1 MSDLTQATRELF
13 MRSLLDEVHMR
24 TPVVEELQRRHKVT
38 HKGGKYIERLV
49 SYDNLD
55 SLAQEYGPNDALTN
69 SSKNILD
76 KPRFTWK
83 RMQLPLQYGVEEYE
97 QNIHAGREE
106 QLLDL
111 ADFLVDKGQEA
122 TRLWL
127 CAKIF
132 NSGSATGVADGS
144 TSFQSLVSALDHD
157 VTYGTLTRN
166 ISAGTRDWFQGCDP
180 SGLFTNVSSSAQ
192 ATATNFTISNIRKWI
207 SETDIAH
214 YDTASG
220 LYICVC
226 PKLYNKI
233 RAEMEAKV
241 QYNPAKTQRQ
251 GVTKMYLD
259 ENHQIVSV
267 PYLGTTSTMQT
278 WVFILNLNHFEL
290 RINANRPFNMTGFKW
305 QGDIANGHDYWLARI
320 MVSGNLVCWKPN
332 SSMWL
337 SNVS

>member
-13 MRSLLDEVHMR
+13 MRSLVDEVHMK
-24 TPVVEELQRRHKVT
+24 TPVVEELRRRNKVT
-38 HKGGKYIERLV
+38 YKGGKYIERLV
-49 SYDNLD
+49 SYDNID
-55 SLAQEYGPNDALTN
+55 DLAQEYGPNDALTN
-69 SSKNILD
+69 QKKNILD

-111 ADFLVDKGQEA
+111 ANFLVKKGQEG

-127 CAKIF
+127 CKKIF
-132 NSGSATGVADGS
+132 NSASATGVADGS

-157 VTYGTLTRN
+157 VTYGTLSRS
-166 ISAGTRDWFQGCDP
+166 ISAGTRDWWQGCDP
-180 SGLFTNVSSSAQ
+180 SGLFENVSSSAQ
-192 ATATNFTISNIRKWI
+192 ATATNFTISNLRKWI
-207 SETDIAH
+207 TETDIAH
-214 YDTASG
+214 YDTAEG

-226 PKLYNKI
+226 PKLYNKL

-241 QYNPAKTQRQ
+241 QYNPAKVQRQ

-267 PYLGTTSTMQT
+267 PYLGKSSTTQT
-278 WVFILNLNHFEL
+278 WVFILNLNEWEL
-290 RINANRPFNMTGFKW
+290 RINASRNFTMTGFKW